1 MPMTEIE
8 ITNILNTKTA
18 FAVTSGPRR
27 ESVFIPGRVAELCS
41 LYVGQRVEAMLVP
54 NTTQPEKTPWLAVFI
69 DTNQFAPPDTLAAE
83 IKADLDRGPAT
94 AQTIARSIKYPL
106 DVVEAKLREMS
117 ASGDLASGTIYALT
131 ADDLVEE
138 DDI

>member
-54 NTTQPEKTPWLAVFI
+54 NTTQPEKTPWLAQYI
-69 DTNQFAPPDTLAAE
+69 SQDTVLIGMLEQDIRDDLA
-83 IKADLDRGPAT
+83 RGPAT
-94 AQTIARSIKYPL
+94 ATQVARSIGQP
-106 DVVEAKLREMS
+106 V
-117 ASGDLASGTIYALT
+117 
-131 ADDLVEE
+131 DLVARKMRAMCVGLNALVRDEIFALSMEDLLAEE
-138 DDI
+138 E